1 MATVTDRV
9 TVTGKLDKVASSGSR
24 AGGRGTVALLATE
37 GYHRRISKI
46 HWISFFLSKISYID
60 MFDN

>member
-37 GYHRRISKI
+37 GYQR
-46 HWISFFLSKISYID
+46 YIRYPFCLK
-60 MFDN
+60 MYLKYLGSIC